1 MFFLFNRTVQKV
13 RNPNFPQDGRKLEI
27 LSCSFFTLMDP
38 MPVREDT
45 KYPINCDKSWH
56 YHFNSL
62 TNRTQTRSKV
72 IYKDHTCHILIILS
86 SLHQANLI
94 KYEEKIRGFS
104 FISWIHSCSAI
115 YSHTDSS
122 HADWHYFT
130 FHIMR
135 DENLW
140 ISLPIAT
147 MYSGGSRISPGW
159 GRQLRGWAWKA
170 FIWFFFLKTAWK

>member
-1 MFFLFNRTVQKV
+1 
-13 RNPNFPQDGRKLEI
+13 
-27 LSCSFFTLMDP
+27 MDP

-45 KYPINCDKSWH
+45 KYPINWDKSWH

-115 YSHTDSS
+115 YSHTDRSLG
-122 HADWHYFT
+122 DWHYFT
-130 FHIMR
+130 LHIMEMKSSEYLYPLKPVA
-135 DENLW
+135 DPWFSWGGGANSQMGCANLLFCNCFAENCMKMKEFGPLGHV
-140 ISLPIAT
+140 SLAPPPPPPESANGNHLYT
-147 MYSGGSRISPGW
+147 
-159 GRQLRGWAWKA
+159 
-170 FIWFFFLKTAWK
+170 